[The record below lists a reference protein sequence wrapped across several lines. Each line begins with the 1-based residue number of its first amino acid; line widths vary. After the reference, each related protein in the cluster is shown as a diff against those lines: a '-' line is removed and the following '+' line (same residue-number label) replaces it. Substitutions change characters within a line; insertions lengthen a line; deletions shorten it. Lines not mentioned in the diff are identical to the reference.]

1 LLGKRQQL
9 RLEAADLDST
19 VLDQLR
25 APSGVDPRMA
35 MLQLRIILPA
45 RRAAAIVEKI
55 SLADEKYA

>member
-9 RLEAADLDST
+9 RLEVADLDST

-35 MLQLRIILPA
+35 LLQLRTIPPTW
-45 RRAAAIVEKI
+45 RAAATNEKI
-55 SLADEKYA
+55 SLAEKKYA